1 MADQGRAEVIN
12 LALLHC
18 GEDSI
23 LDPAGD
29 SKNAKLCATVYDNTL
44 AEVLS
49 GHPWSFATTAAQLQQ
64 LGETPSDVRFQ
75 YAYQLPEN
83 CGLILSVECTGIA
96 RRNWIGETARSN
108 TLPPAEYM
116 VQGRKLLSTQTNMQ
130 IVYVRNAVLP
140 SEMSPQ
146 FKSLFAANLALKVF
160 SKITG
165 STSGKTELAKE
176 IIALELKAKHADSEQ
191 TNTMPENRPN
201 QFVSARQY

>member
-1 MADQGRAEVIN
+1 MADQGRADVIN
-12 LALLHC
+12 LALLYC
-18 GEDSI
+18 GEDTI

-49 GHPWSFATTAAQLQQ
+49 GHPWSFATMAAQLQQ

-83 CGLILSVECTGIA
+83 CGLILGVECTGVMQGA
-96 RRNWIGETARSN
+96 WAGDTARSN

-116 VQGRKLLSTQTNMQ
+116 VQGRKLLSNLTNMQ
-130 IVYVRNAVLP
+130 IMYVRQAVLP

-146 FKSLFAANLALKVF
+146 FKNLFAANIALKVF
-160 SKITG
+160 AKITG
-165 STSGKTELAKE
+165 STSGKAELAKE
-176 IIALELKAKHADSEQ
+176 IIVLELKAKHADSEQ

-201 QFVSARQY
+201 LFVSARLY

>member
-1 MADQGRAEVIN
+1 MADQGRADVIN
-12 LALLHC
+12 LALLYC
-18 GEDSI
+18 GEDTI

-49 GHPWSFATTAAQLQQ
+49 GHPWSFATMAAQLQQ
-64 LGETPSDVRFQ
+64 LGETPGDVRFQ

-83 CGLILSVECTGIA
+83 CGLILSVECAGIVQG
-96 RRNWIGETARSN
+96 NWVGDTARSN

-116 VQGRKLLSTQTNMQ
+116 VQGRKLLSNLTNMQ
-130 IVYVRNAVLP
+130 IVYVRQAVLP

-146 FKSLFAANLALKVF
+146 FKNLFAANIALKVF
-160 SKITG
+160 AKITG
-165 STSGKTELAKE
+165 STSGKAELAKE
-176 IIALELKAKHADSEQ
+176 IIVLELKAKHADSEQ

-201 QFVSARQY
+201 LFVSARLY